1 MGKYGNYQD
10 DKYYLKKIP
19 KVSRLVSEH
28 GHQIDYINEQTKVQ
42 HYRRLLHF
50 NIFENANIELDD
62 PAELTDI
69 SCLTCIST
77 AGII

>member
-1 MGKYGNYQD
+1 M
-10 DKYYLKKIP
+10 
-19 KVSRLVSEH
+19 SEN

-42 HYRRLLHF
+42 HYRRLLHL
-50 NIFENANIELDD
+50 NVFENANIEFDD

-69 SCLTCIST
+69 SSLTCIST